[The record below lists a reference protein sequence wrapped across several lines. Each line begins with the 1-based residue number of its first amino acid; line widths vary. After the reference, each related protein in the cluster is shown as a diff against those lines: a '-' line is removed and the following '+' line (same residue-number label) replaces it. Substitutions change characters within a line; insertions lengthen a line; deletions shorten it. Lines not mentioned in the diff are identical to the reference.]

1 MKYCKISNNK
11 QSDFYVGSRLENM
24 DVVSVVDRGDRH
36 RLEGMQV
43 HLVDALEVASVH
55 EFLLLLGDVP
65 QADRAL

>member
-1 MKYCKISNNK
+1 
-11 QSDFYVGSRLENM
+11 M
-24 DVVSVVDRGDRH
+24 DVVGVVDGGDCH

-65 QADRAL
+65 